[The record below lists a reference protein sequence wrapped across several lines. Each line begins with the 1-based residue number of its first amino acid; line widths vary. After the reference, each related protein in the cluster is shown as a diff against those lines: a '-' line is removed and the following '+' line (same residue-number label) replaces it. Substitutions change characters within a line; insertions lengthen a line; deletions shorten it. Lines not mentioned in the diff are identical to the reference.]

1 MTRQDEIAAK
11 AVRISTLKS
20 LKQKRAL
27 RIRQIKEEAANKI
40 RELNIQYSEDPER
53 LRAKYAADDYAKSE
67 KAKKRAAK
75 AIEKE
80 KKHLERERN
89 LRPFTLGEEIFSS
102 IVQGIG
108 ACLFIAAT
116 VLLNVFTIGKVPA
129 EDKTLYI
136 TLFSCFGGTMT
147 LMYIMSVLDHA
158 LTPSSAKETFKRL
171 AHIFIFL
178 VIGTT
183 FTVYTFKAVTDLFGF
198 IVFCSVWVLC
208 FIGIIM
214 YAIAGSRLELVNIIF
229 YAIAGCA
236 SLLICTQLYK
246 ALPQKSF
253 AMLIVAGVLYIVG
266 LVFYKIRKVKFMRSI
281 SNIILLGASV
291 YLFFSM
297 FFFKF

>member
-183 FTVYTFKAVTDLFGF
+183 YTVYTFKAVTEKKVMLFIKFTEQNNGVF
-198 IVFCSVWVLC
+198 PKSRRDSFSELTDNEIAELAQIVNK
-208 FIGIIM
+208 
-214 YAIAGSRLELVNIIF
+214 E
-229 YAIAGCA
+229 
-236 SLLICTQLYK
+236 
-246 ALPQKSF
+246 
-253 AMLIVAGVLYIVG
+253 
-266 LVFYKIRKVKFMRSI
+266 
-281 SNIILLGASV
+281 IILQKNKL
-291 YLFFSM
+291 
-297 FFFKF
+297 